1 MANFSGFIDGQMHTM
16 YAGGDVTNATGFID
30 GCRYT
35 LVLVWIMLVVV
46 LMVKLHLSS
55 LGVAF
60 VSDCIH
66 CLVTP

>member
-1 MANFSGFIDGQMHTM
+1 MHTM

-46 LMVKLHLSS
+46 LMVKLHLVSS

-60 VSDCIH
+60 
-66 CLVTP
+66 LVISYIV

>member
-1 MANFSGFIDGQMHTM
+1 MHTM
-16 YAGGDVTNATGFID
+16 YAGGDVTNATAFID

-66 CLVTP
+66 SLVTP